1 MLRNSAP
8 AVVAAEMAMAS
19 TRRSQSGR
27 RFWVDAAV
35 EYTLAKDWS
44 SSRRARMPNP
54 IAPRGSAMNA
64 P

>member
-1 MLRNSAP
+1 
-8 AVVAAEMAMAS
+8 MAS

-27 RFWVDAAV
+27 RFWVDTAV

-44 SSRRARMPNP
+44 SSRSGEDARTP
-54 IAPRGSAMNA
+54 IAPSGSAMNA